1 MTDSE
6 PLRILHHEAGLVV
19 VDKPAGLLVVP
30 APGRSGRTLIDRTAQ
45 QLGCKA
51 FAVHRLDE
59 DTTGAMVVA
68 LDDEMRVA
76 MESLFRAHAV
86 QRDYLALLS
95 SAPSPAAGRIE
106 ASLEVGG
113 DGIVRVAK
121 VGGQRAITHYATLG
135 RRDRCTLVRCRLETG
150 RRNQI
155 RAHMAALGSPLAGDR
170 KYGWRARQGES
181 FPRVMLHSWRLAFR
195 HPGTGSEVQ
204 VEVPPAEPALQP

>member
-1 MTDSE
+1 M
-6 PLRILHHEAGLVV
+6 

-30 APGRSGRTLIDRTAQ
+30 APGRSGLTLIDRVAQ
-45 QLGCKA
+45 QLGCRA

-68 LDDEMRVA
+68 LDDQVRVA

-86 QRDYLALLS
+86 QRDYLALLA

-106 ASLEVGG
+106 ASLEVGS

-170 KYGWRARQGES
+170 KYGWRARPGES
-181 FPRVMLHSWRLAFR
+181 FPRVMLHSWRLVFR
-195 HPGTGSEVQ
+195 HPHTGNEVS
-204 VEVPPAEPALQP
+204 VEVLPTESALQP

>member
-1 MTDSE
+1 MTAPE
-6 PLRILHHEAGLVV
+6 PLSILHHEAGLVV
-19 VDKPAGLLVVP
+19 VDKPAGVLVVP
-30 APGRSGRTLIDRTAQ
+30 APGRSGRTLIDRVAQ
-45 QLGCKA
+45 ELGCKA

-68 LDDEMRVA
+68 LDDEIRVA

-106 ASLEVGG
+106 ASLEVGS
-113 DGIVRVAK
+113 DGIVRVAR
-121 VGGQRAITHYATLG
+121 VGGQRAVTHYATLG

-155 RAHMAALGSPLAGDR
+155 RAHMAALGAPLAGDR
-170 KYGWRARQGES
+170 KYGWRARPGES
-181 FPRVMLHSWRLAFR
+181 FPRVMLHSWRLEFS
-195 HPGTGSEVQ
+195 HPRTHSRVH
-204 VEVPPAEPALQP
+204 VEVLPAESALQP